1 MRFSLGKFLSNKYKC
16 EKWLTRKL
24 SSSTTKDLIE
34 DPLAG
39 IRILDMTRILAGPFC
54 TMILGDLGAEV
65 IKVENPVGGD
75 ETRNWGPPFIN
86 NESAYFISINRNKKS
101 IAIDMKMPQGR
112 DLIKELAIKSDVLV
126 ENFVPGKLSSFGLD
140 YSSLKQ
146 IAPHLIYCSIT
157 GYGSTGPY
165 ATRPGFD
172 VIAASMSGL
181 LSITGPEDGEPCK
194 VGVAM
199 TDLATGLYAHGAIIA
214 ALFQRMKTGKG
225 QKIDCNLLSTQVSLL
240 VNIGSNYLNAGYEA
254 NRWGT
259 AHESIVPYQSFKTKD
274 GYITIGAA
282 SNKQF
287 KILCEILNIQY
298 LLTDSKFQTNKD
310 RVKNRKILI
319 SELNNIFLK
328 ESTQQWINK
337 FEGCEIPYGPVNEMK
352 HVFAD
357 PQVIHN
363 KMVIDMIHSAAGSI
377 KMTGPAVK
385 YSDSINQGRLPPPS
399 FAEHTDVI
407 LSSVLSY
414 SKDKIQCLRDSK
426 VIS

>member
-1 MRFSLGKFLSNKYKC
+1 MRFSLVKFLSYRCKC

-24 SSSTTKDLIE
+24 SGSQEKNSME

-101 IAIDMKMPQGR
+101 IAVDFKQPQGR

-199 TDLATGLYAHGAIIA
+199 TDLATGLYAHGAIMA

-240 VNIGSNYLNAGYEA
+240 VNIGSNYLNAGYKA
-254 NRWGT
+254 SRWGT
-259 AHESIVPYQSFKTKD
+259 AHESIVPYQAFKTKD
-274 GYITIGAA
+274 GYITVGAG
-282 SNKQF
+282 SDKQF
-287 KILCEILNIQY
+287 KVLCEILNIQHF
-298 LLTDSKFQTNKD
+298 LTDPKFQTNKD

-319 SELNNIFLK
+319 PELNDIFSK
-328 ESTQQWINK
+328 QSTQHWINML
-337 FEGCEIPYGPVNEMK
+337 EGCDIPFGPVNEMEQ
-352 HVFAD
+352 VFVD

-363 KMVIDMIHSAAGSI
+363 KMVIDMVHSVAGHI

-385 YSDSINQGRLPPPS
+385 YSDINNQGRLPPPCL
-399 FAEHTDVI
+399 AEHTDVI
-407 LSSVLSY
+407 LSSILSY
-414 SKDKIQCLRDSK
+414 SKDKIRSLRDSR

>member
-1 MRFSLGKFLSNKYKC
+1 MRFVSPKLLSNISKC
-16 EKWLTRKL
+16 KKWLNREL
-24 SSSTTKDLIE
+24 SRSSASVSIG

-65 IKVENPVGGD
+65 IKVENPNGGD

-101 IAIDMKMPQGR
+101 IAIDLKMPQGR
-112 DLIKELAIKSDVLV
+112 DLIKELAVKSDVLV

-140 YSSLKQ
+140 YDSLKQ

-199 TDLATGLYAHGAIIA
+199 TDLATGLYAHGAIMA
-214 ALFQRMKTGKG
+214 ALLQKMKTGKG
-225 QKIDCNLLSTQVSLL
+225 QNIDCNLLSTQVSLL
-240 VNIGSNYLNAGYEA
+240 ANIGSNYLNAGYKA

-259 AHESIVPYQSFKTKD
+259 AHESIVPYQAFRTKD
-274 GYITIGAA
+274 GYVTVGAG

-287 KILCEILNIQY
+287 KVLCEILNVQH
-298 LLTDSKFQTNKD
+298 LLTDPKFLTNKD

-319 SELNNIFLK
+319 SELNNIFSK
-328 ESTQQWINK
+328 QTTQQWMNK
-337 FEGCEIPYGPVNEMK
+337 FEGCDIPCGPVNKIEQ
-352 HVFAD
+352 VFND

-363 KMVIDMIHSAAGSI
+363 KMVIDMIHSTAGNI
-377 KMTGPAVK
+377 RMTGSAVK
-385 YSDSINQGRLPPPS
+385 YSDINNQGRLPPPS
-399 FAEHTDVI
+399 FAEHTDVV

-414 SKDKIQCLRDSK
+414 SKDKIQFLRESK